1 MPTVVENVQKEAYDL
16 LVQTEIFLYV
26 HSSMESCPSGDL
38 AGAPAGSGSFSKWGK
53 LEEVG
58 LEEQARLLQKCDT
71 FFSVLKTLLS
81 GRTASCR
88 KEAEAA
94 QAEFRELITQGKR
107 CPYESIDRAVQAAN
121 KAVQTALNCLSQL
134 YDGKSGE
141 VCYVPDVNALLYNT
155 QLDAWEFE
163 GVPTF
168 TVVLPSIVLSELNDL
183 KMRGN
188 EKVRPKAEELVRQ
201 IKEYAGRGDLSEGVT
216 LAEGR
221 SVLRS
226 VAMEPDMADTLTWLD
241 AGRKDDR
248 FIASFLEVMRQHPG
262 CEVILVSPEV
272 NIRDKANFAALPV
285 IPPPELPAQR
295 GS

>member
-16 LVQTEIFLYV
+16 LVQTQIFLYA
-26 HSSMESCPSGDL
+26 HSSIESCSSNEL
-38 AGAPAGSGSFSKWGK
+38 ASSPAGSESFPKWGK

-58 LEEQARLLQKCDT
+58 LEEQARLLQKCDA
-71 FFSVLKTLLS
+71 FFTVLETLLS

-88 KEAEAA
+88 KEAETAH
-94 QAEFRELITQGKR
+94 AEFRGLIRQEER
-107 CPYESIDRAVQAAN
+107 CPYESTDRAVQAAN
-121 KAVQTALNCLSQL
+121 KAMQTALNCLSQL
-134 YDGKSGE
+134 WDGKSGE

-155 QLDAWEFE
+155 QLDEWEFE

-168 TVVLPSIVLSELNDL
+168 TVVLLSIVLSELNDL
-183 KMRGN
+183 KVRGN

-201 IKEYAGRGDLSEGVT
+201 IKEYSGKGDLSEGVT

-226 VAMEPDMADTLTWLD
+226 LATDPGMADTLTWLYAD
-241 AGRKDDR
+241 RKDAR
-248 FIASFLEVMRQHPG
+248 LIASFLEVMRQHPC
-262 CEVILVSPEV
+262 CEVILVSSDAS
-272 NIRDKANFAALPV
+272 IRDKASFAALPV
-285 IPPPELPAQR
+285 IAPPEVSGQR